1 MARSCRMMCGIERA
15 VLFYMN
21 ETITSF
27 AMLRNQLVGRI
38 HVEDVRRIVD
48 CMTNDDGDV
57 IMKVLYHLLSD
68 TDRRVANNAAWV
80 LSCSDSKVMRFLLR
94 YQNQLIDLLIGTK
107 DKSFSR
113 ILFSILRRQT
123 FEKSNLRTDF
133 LDFCLNEI
141 VNSNQAIAIRAHAI
155 YVSYS
160 LCKAYPEL
168 LNELFMMLQML
179 ESESLSPGLRHARNT
194 IMSAIKKK

>member
-1 MARSCRMMCGIERA
+1 MMCGMGRA
-15 VLFYMN
+15 VLFNMK
-21 ETITSF
+21 ETITSLNV
-27 AMLRNQLVGRI
+27 LRNQLVGRI
-38 HVEDVRRIVD
+38 HTEDVRRIVD
-48 CMTNDDGDV
+48 CMANDDSDV

-80 LSCSDSKVMRFLLR
+80 LSCLDGKVMRFLLR

-113 ILFSILRRQT
+113 ILFSILRRQS
-123 FEKSNLRTDF
+123 FEKDNLRTDF
-133 LDFCLNEI
+133 LDFCLNQI
-141 VNSNQAIAIRAHAI
+141 ANPNQAIAIRAHAI

-179 ESESLSPGLRHARNT
+179 ESESLSPGLCHARNT

>member
-1 MARSCRMMCGIERA
+1 MMCGMGRA
-15 VLFYMN
+15 VLFDMK

-27 AMLRNQLVGRI
+27 SVLRNQLVGRI
-38 HVEDVRRIVD
+38 HTEDVRRIVD
-48 CMTNDDGDV
+48 CITNDDGDV
-57 IMKVLYHLLSD
+57 IVKALYHLLSD
-68 TDRRVANNAAWV
+68 ADQRIAYNAAWV
-80 LSCSDSKVMRFLLR
+80 LSCSDGKVIKFLIR

-107 DKSFSR
+107 DKSFAR

-133 LDFCLNEI
+133 LDFCLSQI
-141 VNSNQAIAIRAHAI
+141 VNTNQAIAIRAHAI

-168 LNELFMMLQML
+168 LNELFMTLQML
-179 ESESLSPGLRHARNT
+179 ESEMLSAGLLHARNA
-194 IMSAIKKK
+194 IMTAIRKK

>member
-1 MARSCRMMCGIERA
+1 MMCGMGRA
-15 VLFYMN
+15 VLFDMK

-27 AMLRNQLVGRI
+27 SVLRNQLVGRI
-38 HVEDVRRIVD
+38 HTEDVRRIVD

-57 IMKVLYHLLSD
+57 IVKALYHLLSD
-68 TDRRVANNAAWV
+68 ADQRVANNAAWV
-80 LSCSDSKVMRFLLR
+80 LSCSDSKVIKFLLR
-94 YQNQLIDLLIGTK
+94 YQNQLINLLIGTK
-107 DKSFSR
+107 DKSFAR

-168 LNELFMMLQML
+168 LNELFMTLQML
-179 ESESLSPGLRHARNT
+179 ESETLSAGLLHARKA
-194 IMSAIKKK
+194 IMTAIKKK

>member
-1 MARSCRMMCGIERA
+1 MGRA
-15 VLFYMN
+15 VLFNMK
-21 ETITSF
+21 ETITSLSV
-27 AMLRNQLVGRI
+27 LRNQLVGRI
-38 HVEDVRRIVD
+38 HTEDVRRIVD
-48 CMTNDDGDV
+48 CMANDDGDV

-80 LSCSDSKVMRFLLR
+80 LSCSDGKVMRFLLR
-94 YQNQLIDLLIGTK
+94 YQNQLINLLIGTK
-107 DKSFSR
+107 DKSFAR

-123 FEKSNLRTDF
+123 FEKINLRTDF

-194 IMSAIKKK
+194 IMAAIKKK

>member
-1 MARSCRMMCGIERA
+1 MMCGMGRA
-15 VLFYMN
+15 VLFNMK
-21 ETITSF
+21 ETITSLSV
-27 AMLRNQLVGRI
+27 LRNQLVGRI
-38 HVEDVRRIVD
+38 HTEDVRRIVD
-48 CMTNDDGDV
+48 CITNDDGDV

-160 LCKAYPEL
+160 LCKSYPEL

-179 ESESLSPGLRHARNT
+179 ESESLSPGLLHARNT

>member
-1 MARSCRMMCGIERA
+1 MMCGMGRA
-15 VLFYMN
+15 VLFNMK
-21 ETITSF
+21 ETITSLSV
-27 AMLRNQLVGRI
+27 LRNQLVGRI
-38 HVEDVRRIVD
+38 HTEDVRRIVD
-48 CMTNDDGDV
+48 GMTNDDSVV
-57 IMKVLYHLLSD
+57 IVKALYCLLSD
-68 TDRRVANNAAWV
+68 TDQRIAYNAAWV
-80 LSCSDSKVMRFLLR
+80 LSCSDSKVMRHLLR

-113 ILFSILRRQT
+113 ILFSILRRQM

-141 VNSNQAIAIRAHAI
+141 INSNQAIAIRAHAI

-168 LNELFMMLQML
+168 LNELFMTLQML
-179 ESESLSPGLRHARNT
+179 ESETLSAGLLHARNA
-194 IMSAIKKK
+194 IMTAIKKK

>member
-1 MARSCRMMCGIERA
+1 MICGMGRA
-15 VLFYMN
+15 VLFNMK
-21 ETITSF
+21 ETITSLRV
-27 AMLRNQLVGRI
+27 LRNQLVGRI
-38 HVEDVRRIVD
+38 HTEDVRRIVD
-48 CMTNDDGDV
+48 CITNDDGDV
-57 IMKVLYHLLSD
+57 IMKALYCLLSD

-113 ILFSILRRQT
+113 MLFSILRRQT

-141 VNSNQAIAIRAHAI
+141 VNTNQAIAIRAHAI
-155 YVSYS
+155 YVTYS

>member
-1 MARSCRMMCGIERA
+1 MMCGMGRA
-15 VLFYMN
+15 VLFDMK

-27 AMLRNQLVGRI
+27 SVLRNQLVGRI
-38 HVEDVRRIVD
+38 HTEDVRRIVD
-48 CMTNDDGDV
+48 CITNDDGDV
-57 IMKVLYHLLSD
+57 IVKALYHLLSD

-80 LSCSDSKVMRFLLR
+80 LSCSDGKVMRFLLR

-107 DKSFSR
+107 DKSFAR

-141 VNSNQAIAIRAHAI
+141 INSNQAIAIRAHAI

-168 LNELFMMLQML
+168 LNELFMTLQML
-179 ESESLSPGLRHARNT
+179 ESETLSPGLRHARNT

>member
-1 MARSCRMMCGIERA
+1 MMCGMGRA
-15 VLFYMN
+15 VLFDMK

-27 AMLRNQLVGRI
+27 SVLRNQLVGRI
-38 HVEDVRRIVD
+38 HTEDVRRIVD
-48 CMTNDDGDV
+48 CITNDDGDV
-57 IMKVLYHLLSD
+57 IMKALYCLLSD

-107 DKSFSR
+107 DKSFAR

-133 LDFCLNEI
+133 LDFCLNQI
-141 VNSNQAIAIRAHAI
+141 VNTNQAIAIRAHAI

-168 LNELFMMLQML
+168 LNELFMTLQML
-179 ESESLSPGLRHARNT
+179 ESETLSAGLLHARNT

>member
-1 MARSCRMMCGIERA
+1 MCGMGRA
-15 VLFYMN
+15 VLFDMK
-21 ETITSF
+21 ETITSLTI
-27 AMLRNQLVGRI
+27 LRNQLVGRI
-38 HVEDVRRIVD
+38 HTEDVRRIVD
-48 CMTNDDGDV
+48 CMANDDYVV
-57 IMKVLYHLLSD
+57 IVKALYCLLSD
-68 TDRRVANNAAWV
+68 TDRRVANNAAWA
-80 LSCSDSKVMRFLLR
+80 LSCSDGKVIKFLIR
-94 YQNQLIDLLIGTK
+94 YQNQLINLLIGTK

-113 ILFSILRRQT
+113 MLFSILRRQT

>member
-1 MARSCRMMCGIERA
+1 MMCGMGRA
-15 VLFYMN
+15 VLFNMK
-21 ETITSF
+21 ETIKSLSV
-27 AMLRNQLVGRI
+27 LRNQLVGRI
-38 HVEDVRRIVD
+38 HTEDVRRIVD
-48 CMTNDDGDV
+48 CMANDDSVV
-57 IMKVLYHLLSD
+57 IVKALYCLLSD

-80 LSCSDSKVMRFLLR
+80 LSCSDSKVMRFLLC

-194 IMSAIKKK
+194 IMSAIRKK

>member
-1 MARSCRMMCGIERA
+1 MMCGMGRA
-15 VLFYMN
+15 VLFNMK
-21 ETITSF
+21 ETITSLTI
-27 AMLRNQLVGRI
+27 LRNQLVGRI
-38 HVEDVRRIVD
+38 HTEDVRRIVD
-48 CMTNDDGDV
+48 CMTNDDSVV
-57 IMKVLYHLLSD
+57 IVKALYCLLSD

-80 LSCSDSKVMRFLLR
+80 LSCSDGKVMRLLLR

-113 ILFSILRRQT
+113 MLFSILRRQT

-168 LNELFMMLQML
+168 LNELFLTLQML
-179 ESESLSPGLRHARNT
+179 ESETLSSGLRHARNT

>member
-1 MARSCRMMCGIERA
+1 MMCGMGRA
-15 VLFYMN
+15 VLFDMK

-27 AMLRNQLVGRI
+27 SVLRNQLVGRI
-38 HVEDVRRIVD
+38 HTEDVRRIVD
-48 CMTNDDGDV
+48 CMANDDGDV

-107 DKSFSR
+107 DKSFAR

>member
-1 MARSCRMMCGIERA
+1 MMCGMGRA
-15 VLFYMN
+15 VLFNMK
-21 ETITSF
+21 ETITSLSV
-27 AMLRNQLVGRI
+27 LRNQLVGRI

-48 CMTNDDGDV
+48 GMTNDDSVV
-57 IMKVLYHLLSD
+57 IVKALYCLLSD

-94 YQNQLIDLLIGTK
+94 YQNQLIDLLIDTK

-113 ILFSILRRQT
+113 MLFSILRRQT

-141 VNSNQAIAIRAHAI
+141 VNSNQAIAIRAHVI

>member
-1 MARSCRMMCGIERA
+1 MMCGMGRA
-15 VLFYMN
+15 VLFDMK
-21 ETITSF
+21 ETITS
-27 AMLRNQLVGRI
+27 LSVLHNQLVGRI
-38 HVEDVRRIVD
+38 HTEDVRRIVD
-48 CMTNDDGDV
+48 CITNDDGDV

-80 LSCSDSKVMRFLLR
+80 LSCSDGKVMRFLLR
-94 YQNQLIDLLIGTK
+94 YQNQLIDLLIDTK

-113 ILFSILRRQT
+113 MLFSILRRQT

-168 LNELFMMLQML
+168 LNELFMTLQML

>member
-1 MARSCRMMCGIERA
+1 MMCGMGRA
-15 VLFYMN
+15 VLFNMK
-21 ETITSF
+21 ETITSLSV
-27 AMLRNQLVGRI
+27 LRNQLVGRI
-38 HVEDVRRIVD
+38 HTEDVRRIVD
-48 CMTNDDGDV
+48 CMANDDYVV
-57 IMKVLYHLLSD
+57 IVKALYCLLSD

-80 LSCSDSKVMRFLLR
+80 LSCSDGKVMRFLLR

-194 IMSAIKKK
+194 TMSAIKKK

>member
-1 MARSCRMMCGIERA
+1 MMCGMGRA
-15 VLFYMN
+15 VLFNMK
-21 ETITSF
+21 ETITSLSV
-27 AMLRNQLVGRI
+27 LRNQLVGRI
-38 HVEDVRRIVD
+38 HTEDVRRIVD
-48 CMTNDDGDV
+48 CITNDDGDV

-113 ILFSILRRQT
+113 MLFSILRRQT

-179 ESESLSPGLRHARNT
+179 ESETLSAGLRHARNT

>member
-1 MARSCRMMCGIERA
+1 MMCGMGRA
-15 VLFYMN
+15 VLFNMK
-21 ETITSF
+21 ETITSLTI
-27 AMLRNQLVGRI
+27 LRNQLVGRI

-48 CMTNDDGDV
+48 CITNDDGDV

-80 LSCSDSKVMRFLLR
+80 LSCSDGKVMRHLLR

-107 DKSFSR
+107 DKSFAR

-179 ESESLSPGLRHARNT
+179 ESETLSAGLRHARNT

>member
-1 MARSCRMMCGIERA
+1 MICGMGRA
-15 VLFYMN
+15 VLFNMK
-21 ETITSF
+21 ETITSLRV
-27 AMLRNQLVGRI
+27 LRNQLVGRI
-38 HVEDVRRIVD
+38 HTEDVRRIVD
-48 CMTNDDGDV
+48 CITNDDGDV

-80 LSCSDSKVMRFLLR
+80 LSCSDGKVMRHLLR

-107 DKSFSR
+107 DKSFAR

-141 VNSNQAIAIRAHAI
+141 INSNQAIAIRAHAI

-168 LNELFMMLQML
+168 LNELFMTLQML

>member
-1 MARSCRMMCGIERA
+1 MARSCRMMCGMGRA
-15 VLFYMN
+15 VRFYMN

-57 IMKVLYHLLSD
+57 IVKALYCLLSD

-107 DKSFSR
+107 DKSFAR

-123 FEKSNLRTDF
+123 FGKSNLRTDF

-168 LNELFMMLQML
+168 LNELFMTLQML
-179 ESESLSPGLRHARNT
+179 ESEMLSAGLLHARNAIIT
-194 IMSAIKKK
+194 AIKKK

>member
-1 MARSCRMMCGIERA
+1 MMCGMGRA
-15 VLFYMN
+15 VLFNMK
-21 ETITSF
+21 ETITSLSV
-27 AMLRNQLVGRI
+27 LRNQLVGRI
-38 HVEDVRRIVD
+38 HTEDVRRIVD
-48 CMTNDDGDV
+48 CITNDDGDV

-80 LSCSDSKVMRFLLR
+80 LSCSDGKVMRFLLR

-107 DKSFSR
+107 DKSFAR

-168 LNELFMMLQML
+168 LNELFMTLQML

>member
-1 MARSCRMMCGIERA
+1 MGRA
-15 VLFYMN
+15 VLFNMK

-27 AMLRNQLVGRI
+27 SVLRNQLVGRI
-38 HVEDVRRIVD
+38 HTEDVRRIVD
-48 CMTNDDGDV
+48 CITNDDGDV
-57 IMKVLYHLLSD
+57 IVKALYCLLSD

-80 LSCSDSKVMRFLLR
+80 LSCSDGKVMRFLLR
-94 YQNQLIDLLIGTK
+94 YQNKLINLLIGTK
-107 DKSFSR
+107 DKSFAR

-168 LNELFMMLQML
+168 LNELFMTLQML
-179 ESESLSPGLRHARNT
+179 ESEMLSAGLLHARNA
-194 IMSAIKKK
+194 IMTAIKKK

>member
-1 MARSCRMMCGIERA
+1 MMCGMGRA
-15 VLFYMN
+15 VLFDMK
-21 ETITSF
+21 ETITSLNV
-27 AMLRNQLVGRI
+27 LRNQLVGRI
-38 HVEDVRRIVD
+38 HTEDVRRIVD

-57 IMKVLYHLLSD
+57 IMKALYCLLSD

-113 ILFSILRRQT
+113 MLFSILRRQT

>member
-1 MARSCRMMCGIERA
+1 MMCGMGRA
-15 VLFYMN
+15 VLFNMK

-27 AMLRNQLVGRI
+27 SVLRNQLVGRI

-57 IMKVLYHLLSD
+57 MVKALYHLLSD
-68 TDRRVANNAAWV
+68 TDQRIAYNAAWV
-80 LSCSDSKVMRFLLR
+80 LSCSDGKVIKFLIR
-94 YQNQLIDLLIGTK
+94 YQNHLIDLLIGTK
-107 DKSFSR
+107 DKSFAR

-133 LDFCLNEI
+133 LDFCLSQI
-141 VNSNQAIAIRAHAI
+141 VNTNQAIAIRAHAI

-168 LNELFMMLQML
+168 LNELFMTLQML
-179 ESESLSPGLRHARNT
+179 ESEMLSAGLLHARNA
-194 IMSAIKKK
+194 IMTAIRKK

>member
-1 MARSCRMMCGIERA
+1 MMCGMGRA
-15 VLFYMN
+15 VLFDMK
-21 ETITSF
+21 ETITSLSV
-27 AMLRNQLVGRI
+27 LRNQLVGRI
-38 HVEDVRRIVD
+38 HTEEVRRIVD
-48 CMTNDDGDV
+48 SMAYDDGDV
-57 IMKVLYHLLSD
+57 IVKALYHLLSD
-68 TDRRVANNAAWV
+68 TDQRIAYNVAWV
-80 LSCSDSKVMRFLLR
+80 LSCSDGKVMRFLLR

-107 DKSFSR
+107 DKSFAR

-168 LNELFMMLQML
+168 LNELFMTLQML
-179 ESESLSPGLRHARNT
+179 ESETLSAGLLHARKA
-194 IMSAIKKK
+194 IMTAIKKK

>member
-1 MARSCRMMCGIERA
+1 
-15 VLFYMN
+15 
-21 ETITSF
+21 
-27 AMLRNQLVGRI
+27 MLRNQLVGRI
-38 HVEDVRRIVD
+38 HTEDVRRIVD
-48 CMTNDDGDV
+48 CMANDDCVV
-57 IMKVLYHLLSD
+57 IVKALYCLLSD

-80 LSCSDSKVMRFLLR
+80 LSCSDGKVMRFLLR

-113 ILFSILRRQT
+113 MLFSILRRQT
-123 FEKSNLRTDF
+123 FGKSNLRTDF
-133 LDFCLNEI
+133 LDFCLNQI
-141 VNSNQAIAIRAHAI
+141 VNTNQAIAIRAHAI

-179 ESESLSPGLRHARNT
+179 ESESLSPGLRHARNAIIT
-194 IMSAIKKK
+194 AIKKK

>member
-1 MARSCRMMCGIERA
+1 MMCGMGRA
-15 VLFYMN
+15 VLFDMK

-27 AMLRNQLVGRI
+27 SVLRNQLVGRI
-38 HVEDVRRIVD
+38 HTEDVRRIVD
-48 CMTNDDGDV
+48 CITNDDGDV
-57 IMKVLYHLLSD
+57 IVKALYHLLSD
-68 TDRRVANNAAWV
+68 ADQRIAYNAAWV
-80 LSCSDSKVMRFLLR
+80 LSCSDGKVIKFLLR

-113 ILFSILRRQT
+113 MLFSILRRQT

-133 LDFCLNEI
+133 LDFCLSQI
-141 VNSNQAIAIRAHAI
+141 VNTNQAIAIRAHAI

-168 LNELFMMLQML
+168 LNELFMTLQML
-179 ESESLSPGLRHARNT
+179 ESETLSPGLRHARNT

>member
-1 MARSCRMMCGIERA
+1 MMCGMGRA
-15 VLFYMN
+15 VLFNMK

-27 AMLRNQLVGRI
+27 SVLRNQLVGRI
-38 HVEDVRRIVD
+38 HTEDVRRIVD
-48 CMTNDDGDV
+48 CITNDDGDV
-57 IMKVLYHLLSD
+57 IVKALYHLLSD
-68 TDRRVANNAAWV
+68 ADQCIAYNAAWV
-80 LSCSDSKVMRFLLR
+80 LSCSDGKVIKFLIR

-107 DKSFSR
+107 DKSFAR

-168 LNELFMMLQML
+168 LNELFMTLQML
-179 ESESLSPGLRHARNT
+179 ESEMLSAGLLHARNA
-194 IMSAIKKK
+194 IMTAIKKK

>member
-1 MARSCRMMCGIERA
+1 MICGMGRA
-15 VLFYMN
+15 VLFNMK
-21 ETITSF
+21 ETITSLRV
-27 AMLRNQLVGRI
+27 LRNQLVGRI
-38 HVEDVRRIVD
+38 HTEDVRRIVD
-48 CMTNDDGDV
+48 CITNDDGDV
-57 IMKVLYHLLSD
+57 IMKALYCLLSD

-141 VNSNQAIAIRAHAI
+141 INSNQAIAIRAHAI

-168 LNELFMMLQML
+168 LNELFMTLQML

>member
-1 MARSCRMMCGIERA
+1 MMCGMGRA
-15 VLFYMN
+15 VLFNMK
-21 ETITSF
+21 ETITSLNV
-27 AMLRNQLVGRI
+27 LRNQLVGRI
-38 HVEDVRRIVD
+38 HTEDVRRIVD
-48 CMTNDDGDV
+48 CMANDDGDV

-80 LSCSDSKVMRFLLR
+80 LSCSDGKVMRFLLR

-113 ILFSILRRQT
+113 MLFSILRRQT

-168 LNELFMMLQML
+168 LNELFMTLQML

>member
-1 MARSCRMMCGIERA
+1 MGRA
-15 VLFYMN
+15 VLFNMK
-21 ETITSF
+21 ETITSLSV
-27 AMLRNQLVGRI
+27 LRNQLVGRI
-38 HVEDVRRIVD
+38 HTEDVRRIVD
-48 CMTNDDGDV
+48 CITNDDGDV

-113 ILFSILRRQT
+113 MLFSILRRQT

>member
-1 MARSCRMMCGIERA
+1 MGRA
-15 VLFYMN
+15 VLFNMK
-21 ETITSF
+21 ETITSLSV
-27 AMLRNQLVGRI
+27 LRNQLVGRI
-38 HVEDVRRIVD
+38 HTEDVRRIVD
-48 CMTNDDGDV
+48 CMANDDSVV
-57 IMKVLYHLLSD
+57 IVKALYRLLSD

-80 LSCSDSKVMRFLLR
+80 LSCSDGKVMRFLLR

-107 DKSFSR
+107 DKSSSR
-113 ILFSILRRQT
+113 MLFSILRRQT

-141 VNSNQAIAIRAHAI
+141 INSNQAIAIRAHAI

-168 LNELFMMLQML
+168 LNELFMTLQML
-179 ESESLSPGLRHARNT
+179 ESETLSAGLLHARNT

>member
-1 MARSCRMMCGIERA
+1 MGRA
-15 VLFYMN
+15 VLFDMK
-21 ETITSF
+21 ETITSLSV
-27 AMLRNQLVGRI
+27 LRNQLVGRI
-38 HVEDVRRIVD
+38 HTEDVRRIVD
-48 CMTNDDGDV
+48 CMANDDYVV
-57 IMKVLYHLLSD
+57 IVKALYCLLSD

-80 LSCSDSKVMRFLLR
+80 LSCSDGKVMRFLLR

-107 DKSFSR
+107 DKSFAR

-168 LNELFMMLQML
+168 LNELFMTLQML
-179 ESESLSPGLRHARNT
+179 ESETLSAGLLHARKA
-194 IMSAIKKK
+194 IMTAIKKK

>member
-1 MARSCRMMCGIERA
+1 MGRA
-15 VLFYMN
+15 VLFNMK
-21 ETITSF
+21 ETITSLSV
-27 AMLRNQLVGRI
+27 LRNQLVGRI
-38 HVEDVRRIVD
+38 HTEDVRRIVD
-48 CMTNDDGDV
+48 CMANDDSVV
-57 IMKVLYHLLSD
+57 IVKALYRLLSD

-80 LSCSDSKVMRFLLR
+80 LSCSDGKVMRFLLR

-113 ILFSILRRQT
+113 MLFSILRRQT

>member
-1 MARSCRMMCGIERA
+1 MMCGMGRA
-15 VLFYMN
+15 VLFDMK
-21 ETITSF
+21 ETITSLTI
-27 AMLRNQLVGRI
+27 LRNQLVGRI
-38 HVEDVRRIVD
+38 HTEDVRRIVD
-48 CMTNDDGDV
+48 CMANDDYVV
-57 IMKVLYHLLSD
+57 IVKALYCLLSD

-80 LSCSDSKVMRFLLR
+80 LSCSDGKVMRFLLR
-94 YQNQLIDLLIGTK
+94 YQNQLIDLLIDTK
-107 DKSFSR
+107 DKSFAR

-141 VNSNQAIAIRAHAI
+141 INSNQAIAIRAHAI
-155 YVSYS
+155 YVTYS

>member
-1 MARSCRMMCGIERA
+1 MMCGMGRA
-15 VLFYMN
+15 VLFNMK
-21 ETITSF
+21 ETITSLSV
-27 AMLRNQLVGRI
+27 LRNQLVGRI
-38 HVEDVRRIVD
+38 HTEDVRRIVD
-48 CMTNDDGDV
+48 CITNDDGDV

-113 ILFSILRRQT
+113 MLFSILRRQT

>member
-1 MARSCRMMCGIERA
+1 MMCGMGRA
-15 VLFYMN
+15 VLFDMK
-21 ETITSF
+21 ETITSLTI
-27 AMLRNQLVGRI
+27 LRNQLVGRI
-38 HVEDVRRIVD
+38 HTEDVRRIVD
-48 CMTNDDGDV
+48 CITNDDGDV
-57 IMKVLYHLLSD
+57 IVKALYHLLSD
-68 TDRRVANNAAWV
+68 ADQRIAYNAAWV
-80 LSCSDSKVMRFLLR
+80 LSCSDGKVMRFLLR
-94 YQNQLIDLLIGTK
+94 YQNQLIDLLIDTK
-107 DKSFSR
+107 DKSFAR

-168 LNELFMMLQML
+168 LNELFMTLQML
-179 ESESLSPGLRHARNT
+179 ESETLSAGLLHARNA
-194 IMSAIKKK
+194 IMAAIKKK

>member
-1 MARSCRMMCGIERA
+1 MARSCRMICGIGRA
-15 VLFYMN
+15 VLFDMK

-27 AMLRNQLVGRI
+27 SVLRNQLVGRI
-38 HVEDVRRIVD
+38 HTEDVRRIVD
-48 CMTNDDGDV
+48 CMANDDYVV
-57 IMKVLYHLLSD
+57 IVKALYCLLSD

-107 DKSFSR
+107 DKSFAR

-123 FEKSNLRTDF
+123 FGKSNLRTDF

-168 LNELFMMLQML
+168 LNELFMTLQML
-179 ESESLSPGLRHARNT
+179 ESETLSAGLLHARNA
-194 IMSAIKKK
+194 IMSAIRNK